1 MTRRPAFR
9 YAAAFGVVGLLG
21 TAAGPRSESFAAEGD
36 LYWVDALSVCED
48 PCPTLLVRSCK
59 CVKLKPIVVVA

>member
-1 MTRRPAFR
+1 MTHRPALR

-21 TAAGPRSESFAAEGD
+21 LAAGPRSESFAQEGN